1 MNALRKNLPT
11 MAAIFL
17 AFSAL
22 VVSAPRAH
30 AQAVSSVQL
39 VPSTVSG
46 GTGGTA
52 TGIVTVA
59 APAPAGGAVLQLNSS
74 NPELAAS
81 AAQVTVL
88 AGQTQATFVVAT
100 NALYRRYSGLT
111 FSANISA
118 LNPSAGAAVA
128 ASINV
133 TVQARPTLT
142 VMNPDTDLSGP
153 KCAGDPG
160 LLFNCVSGPNSQ
172 CTFAQECANGCQTR
186 LTQGLNFRDQ
196 CAAAGPYPIVTNT
209 KRIVGGNVGQ
219 ATLQLASGAP
229 AGSFGL
235 VASGSLVAAA
245 QTRTAVTIPTGATSL
260 GMPLNSAAVNHIQ
273 FAPIEGVVTTP
284 QVQSG
289 GSIFY
294 GSRQGR
300 AFVAVVPGV
309 APAPSIVSHQV
320 DTATLRGGEVTFGTT
335 CINQLAPALNVG
347 TIALSVSSSN
357 SAVAQVSPASLVQ
370 GGECLSFSVSTIGIA
385 ANTSVNITARLG
397 AQLLTLPLLVTAAP
411 SATQVNSFFLDPLSV
426 AGGET
431 SMATIVLN
439 GLAPP
444 SGFLVSL
451 SSNNP
456 AALVLPASVTVPA
469 GNDRVNLLIGT
480 NPVAA
485 DTLVT
490 IQPQPRAPG
499 LTPQITVRAAATAPT
514 LTGISVSPATVVGG
528 STATGSVQLT
538 GAAQLAT
545 VLTLSS
551 SNSAA
556 SVPPSVTVPVGASS
570 AQFVVNTAN
579 VAANTLATLSATLG
593 GVTRLG
599 SFTVTPT
606 AQGGGLAAPTLQ
618 SPANDARFN
627 AGQTVAFDWSDVV
640 GAVSYLIEIDNANT
654 FADPLTLRQSL
665 ATSQYSTNTLP
676 VARLYWRVRGVDATG
691 NPGAWS
697 AVRQLRVR

>member
-1 MNALRKNLPT
+1 MNAFRTSLPT
-11 MAAIFL
+11 LAAIFL
-17 AFSAL
+17 ALSAL
-22 VVSAPRAH
+22 VVSVPVAR
-30 AQAVSSVQL
+30 AQAVSSLQL
-39 VPSTVSG
+39 VPSTISG

-52 TGIVTVA
+52 TGIVTLA
-59 APAPAGGAVLQLNSS
+59 APAPAGGIELQLDSS

-81 AAQVTVL
+81 ALQLAVP
-88 AGQTQATFVVAT
+88 AGQTNATFVVAT
-100 NALYRRYSGLT
+100 NALYRRYSGQA

-118 LNPSAGAAVA
+118 VNPAAGAAVSA
-128 ASINV
+128 AINV

-142 VMNPDTDLSGP
+142 VLNPDTDRSGP
-153 KCAGDPG
+153 VCAGDPG
-160 LLFNCVSGPNSQ
+160 LLFNCPSGPFAQ
-172 CTFAQECANGCQTR
+172 CTFQQECTNGCQTR
-186 LTQGLNFRDQ
+186 LAQGLNFRDQ

-209 KRIVGGNVGQ
+209 KRIVGGNVGL

-235 VASGSLVAAA
+235 VASSSLVAAA

-260 GMPLNSAAVNHIQ
+260 AMPLNSAAVNRIQ
-273 FAPIEGVVTTP
+273 FAPMEGVVTTP
-284 QVQSG
+284 QPQSG
-289 GSIFY
+289 GSVFY
-294 GSRQGR
+294 AQRSGR

-309 APAPSIVSHQV
+309 APAPRIVSHRI
-320 DTATLRGGEVTFGTT
+320 DASTLRGGEVTFGTT
-335 CINQLAPALNVG
+335 CINQLAPAPDVG

-357 SAVAQVSPASLVQ
+357 SAVAQVPPASLIQ
-370 GGECLSFSVSTIGIA
+370 GGECLSFSVITVGIA
-385 ANTSVNITARLG
+385 ANTSVNINARLG
-397 AQLLTLPLLVTAAP
+397 AQLLTVPLLVTAAP

-451 SSNNP
+451 SSDNA
-456 AALVLPASVTVPA
+456 AALVLPASVTIPA
-469 GNDRVNLLIGT
+469 GTDRVNLLIGT

-485 DTLVT
+485 DSLVT
-490 IQPQPRAPG
+490 ILFAPAAPG
-499 LTPQITVRAAATAPT
+499 LVAQLTVRAAAAAPT
-514 LTGISVSPATVVGG
+514 LTGISVSPATVMGG
-528 STATGSVQLT
+528 SAATGRVSLSGPAQVASV
-538 GAAQLAT
+538 
-545 VLTLSS
+545 VILSS
-551 SNSAA
+551 SNSAS

-570 AQFVVNTAN
+570 AQFVVNTAA
-579 VAANTLATLSATLG
+579 VAANTVATLSATLG
-593 GVTRLG
+593 SVTRLG

-618 SPANDARFN
+618 SPANDTRFN
-627 AGQTVAFDWSDVV
+627 AGQTVAFDWSDVA
-640 GAVSYLIEIDNANT
+640 GAASYLIEIDNANT

-665 ATSQYSTNTLP
+665 TASQYSTNTLP
-676 VARLYWRVRGVDATG
+676 VARLYWRVRGVDANG